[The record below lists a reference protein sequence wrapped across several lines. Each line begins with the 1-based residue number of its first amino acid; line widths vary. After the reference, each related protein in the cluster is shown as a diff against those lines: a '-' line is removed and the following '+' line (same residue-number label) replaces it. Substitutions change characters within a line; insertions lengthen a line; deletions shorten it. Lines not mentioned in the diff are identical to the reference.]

1 MKTIF
6 SAAALQCLS
15 IVPLCYGMV
24 VHPIVMHGS
33 KADKK
38 SPSNSPPE
46 LVIFLHGRL
55 EANAGENMSIPE
67 PSELYGDFLSELSN
81 QLPPQSQVL
90 IPAYHEQYSEWKR
103 EPRDLTSGPV
113 TSAISRVIHDHLVGI
128 DPSLQAAM
136 PRHLTLI
143 SFSMGAAIMLKL
155 LANDPMLHLST
166 NQSDNDRNDCTNRV
180 DIKRLKLILIEPVWR
195 CWLPFAVS
203 EASSSIGDPTR
214 RSSIVISH
222 LPALAIAGT
231 KDEEVRH
238 DSGCMGQ
245 NSMDGVRRSL
255 RPFLPNVQVAEIEGG
270 NHFGALCSGV
280 EDVTGEVELEGLR
293 TDIVERISQFCKWQ

>member
-1 MKTIF
+1 M
-6 SAAALQCLS
+6 A
-15 IVPLCYGMV
+15 

-33 KADKK
+33 NTDKK
-38 SPSNSPPE
+38 SPSTSPPE

-55 EANAGENMSIPE
+55 EADAGENISIQE

-90 IPAYHEQYSEWKR
+90 MPAYHEQYSEWKR
-103 EPRDLTSGPV
+103 EPRDLTLGPV
-113 TSAISRVIHDHLVGI
+113 TSAISRVIHDHLAGI
-128 DPSLQAAM
+128 DSSPQSAM
-136 PRHLTLI
+136 PYHLTLI

-155 LANDPMLHLST
+155 LANDPMLC
-166 NQSDNDRNDCTNRV
+166 DWNDSTNRV
-180 DIKRLKLILIEPVWR
+180 DTKRLKLILIEPVWR

-214 RSSIVISH
+214 RSSIIVSN